1 MPRVSTRK
9 SSDCFL
15 VWDLSYEAKRTSHKR
30 GGQRSTRKPSVQL
43 RWQQGKIP
51 FYFKWRN
58 YSEAAQTKRRSSQSM
73 VGKWTDFGSQ
83 NQPFYR
89 LIFSFIILDWSCDQS
104 RDIVTNVNVE
114 FPQSVV
120 IWLVLPNKAF
130 LWFFFMLIT
139 RIIGFLLCTFPWHHC
154 SGSFSA
160 QFASF
165 PCLSFFAFLNQ
176 ILFDLVCVQLIFWF
190 PSTLSEVFFIVL
202 YKRGIL
208 FVTFFV
214 LDWLQFFCCLWP
226 GLRLSLSV

>member
-51 FYFKWRN
+51 FYFKWLN

-89 LIFSFIILDWSCDQS
+89 LIFSLIILDWSCDQS

-130 LWFFFMLIT
+130 LWFFFHAHYTHHWFSSLYFSMTSLFWV
-139 RIIGFLLCTFPWHHC
+139 FLSSVCF
-154 SGSFSA
+154 FS
-160 QFASF
+160 
-165 PCLSFFAFLNQ
+165 LSFVLCFSKSNFIWFSLHTACFLISEYFIWSFCRFVQTWYFA
-176 ILFDLVCVQLIFWF
+176 CH
-190 PSTLSEVFFIVL
+190 VFFRARLVTVFSL
-202 YKRGIL
+202 PLTRL
-208 FVTFFV
+208 TFVV
-214 LDWLQFFCCLWP
+214 
-226 GLRLSLSV
+226 SA